1 MKNGNGGSGGA
12 KKARAFSGGTDRKA
26 PRGPTRAVI
35 YAYAASW
42 RPPHDPLVE
51 QVAECEAFAVRN
63 RLKVVAT
70 FEDLGASRPGL
81 NAVGVAIASRQ
92 ADVVIVRDLERLSR
106 DPRIVGIICAH
117 AASAG
122 VKIVTTTGLGV
133 RPRSPLQVG
142 E

>member
-1 MKNGNGGSGGA
+1 MKHANGDGRGA
-12 KKARAFSGGTDRKA
+12 KRARAYRSGAGRKV

-42 RPPHDPLVE
+42 RPPHDPLLE

-70 FEDLGASRPGL
+70 FEDLGASRASL
-81 NAVGVAIASRQ
+81 NAVGIAIASRQ
-92 ADVVIVRDLERLSR
+92 TDVLIVRGLDRLSR
-106 DPRIVGIICAH
+106 DPRIVGIIRAN
-117 AASAG
+117 AASSG
-122 VKIVTTTGLGV
+122 VKIVTTTGPGV
-133 RPRSPLQVG
+133 RPLSNVQVG